1 MTPSHLP
8 LIPTMEL
15 LAFAK
20 RHAVPLGRTN
30 PYRTL
35 NHYVQ
40 RGLLPRKCRYSDG
53 RIRWGFPRSAKTLL
67 LRIRDFK
74 QEGLRLDAI
83 REKLRELIDH
93 EVESVKHAP
102 PTLGAPEEGDA
113 LPPDTNLS
121 YFHEKAHEA
130 RNLLRAGLRQN
141 VDRILEEVV
150 DLTAP
155 HEPGDAPRI
164 IIEKGPP
171 MTEVYKVASSGR
183 ADYLCSVSAM
193 QPFTL
198 DHWYGSGRFH
208 CVIPGQ
214 TEPEF
219 KYDVLV
225 PDTKDLSLEAF
236 LSLKKSGPTLEC
248 VNVLPFHEYKIYRV
262 EAEKASFVCQDSLWR
277 ITPQAL
283 GREYGA
289 RRFRLVVEGGDGTG
303 RAYGLVIPQAPK
315 DLTRYH
321 EGGCEI
327 FVGRT
332 VPSAPPA
339 IRERHPVTCPGCRR
353 QVARPN
359 GDSWFFS
366 TSGVVF
372 HPNGSVLQI
381 KCKHCKT
388 PIRFHLA

>member
-1 MTPSHLP
+1 MTHSHLP
-8 LIPTMEL
+8 LIPTKDL

-53 RIRWGFPRSAKTLL
+53 RIRWGFPLSAKTLL

-74 QEGLRLDAI
+74 QQGLRLNAI

-93 EVESVKHAP
+93 EVQSAQHAP
-102 PTLGAPEEGDA
+102 PTLGAPEERDA

-121 YFHEKAHEA
+121 YFHAKAQEA
-130 RNLLRAGLRQN
+130 RDLLRAGLSQN

-150 DLTAP
+150 DLAAP
-155 HEPGDAPRI
+155 DESGDAPRI
-164 IIEKGPP
+164 IIQEDSP

-183 ADYLCSVSAM
+183 ADYLCSVSIM
-193 QPFTL
+193 EPLLL

-208 CVIPGQ
+208 CVIPGP
-214 TEPEF
+214 TGPEF
-219 KYDVLV
+219 EYDVLV
-225 PDTKDLSLEAF
+225 PDTNDLSFEAPVT
-236 LSLKKSGPTLEC
+236 LKKSGPTLQC
-248 VNVLPFHEYKIYRV
+248 MNGVPFHEYKISRV
-262 EAEKASFVCQDSLWR
+262 EGEKASFVCLDSLWR

-289 RRFRLVVEGGDGTG
+289 GRFRLVVEGGDGTG

-327 FVGRT
+327 FLGRT
-332 VPSAPPA
+332 LPSPPPA
-339 IRERHPVTCPGCRR
+339 VRERHPVTCPSCRR
-353 QVARPN
+353 KVARPN

-366 TSGVVF
+366 TSGVLF
-372 HPNGSVLQI
+372 NRNESVLQI
-381 KCKHCKT
+381 KCNHCKT